1 MTTPEAH
8 DSKWSILNKAL
19 HSSQSGIIVTD
30 PSLPDNP
37 IIYLNQGFSL
47 MTGYK
52 EDEVLGE
59 NCRFLQGPLT
69 NPHHVDEIR
78 SAISRNQSV
87 SVTLVNYRK
96 DGSFFHNQLT
106 IDPTYIEE
114 EDKYYFIGVQKDVTI
129 EITAQEQLQQA
140 LEEVERLST
149 PIVPIEEGI
158 SVIPLI
164 GTLSERRTEMLFN
177 SFISRNKSSKDRYLI
192 LDVSG
197 LARFNDSFGRDILNI
212 YNWLKLMGT
221 QLVLT
226 GISPNMAIHMSTI
239 EDDMSFILVYQ
250 SIKGA
255 LRKLK
260 L

>member
-87 SVTLVNYRK
+87 FVTLVNYRK

-250 SIKGA
+250 SIKDA

>member
-1 MTTPEAH
+1 LTTPEAQ

-52 EDEVLGE
+52 EEEVLGE

-69 NPHHVDEIR
+69 NLHHIDEIR

-158 SVIPLI
+158 SVLPLI
-164 GTLSERRTEMLFN
+164 GTLNERRIEMLFN
-177 SFISRNKSSKDRYLI
+177 SFTSRNTSSKDRYLI

-226 GISPNMAIHMSTI
+226 GISPDMAIHMSTM

-250 SIKGA
+250 SIKDA
-255 LRKLK
+255 LPKLK

>member
-1 MTTPEAH
+1 MTTPEAQ

-19 HSSQSGIIVTD
+19 HSSQSGIIVTE

-52 EDEVLGE
+52 EEEVLGE

-78 SAISRNQSV
+78 SAISRNHSV

-114 EDKYYFIGVQKDVTI
+114 DKYYFIGVQKDVTI
-129 EITAQEQLQQA
+129 EITAQEQLQQD
-140 LEEVERLST
+140 LEEVDMIST

-158 SVIPLI
+158 SVLPLI
-164 GTLSERRTEMLFN
+164 GTLNERRIEMLFN
-177 SFISRNKSSKDRYLI
+177 SFTSRNTTSKDRYLI

-197 LARFNDSFGRDILNI
+197 LAQFNDSFGRDILNI

-226 GISPNMAIHMSTI
+226 GISPNMAIHMSPI

-250 SIKGA
+250 SIKDA
-255 LRKLK
+255 LPKLR

>member
-1 MTTPEAH
+1 LTTPEAQ

-52 EDEVLGE
+52 EEEVLEE
-59 NCRFLQGPLT
+59 NCRFLQGSLT

-96 DGSFFHNQLT
+96 DGSSFHNQLT
-106 IDPTYIEE
+106 IDPTYVE

-129 EITAQEQLQQA
+129 EITAQEQLQQV
-140 LEEVERLST
+140 LEEVERL
-149 PIVPIEEGI
+149 
-158 SVIPLI
+158 PL
-164 GTLSERRTEMLFN
+164 LC
-177 SFISRNKSSKDRYLI
+177 
-192 LDVSG
+192 
-197 LARFNDSFGRDILNI
+197 
-212 YNWLKLMGT
+212 
-221 QLVLT
+221 
-226 GISPNMAIHMSTI
+226 
-239 EDDMSFILVYQ
+239 
-250 SIKGA
+250 
-255 LRKLK
+255 
-260 L
+260 

>member
-1 MTTPEAH
+1 MTTPEAQ

-47 MTGYK
+47 MTGY
-52 EDEVLGE
+52 EEEEVLGE

-69 NPHHVDEIR
+69 NLHHIDEIR

-140 LEEVERLST
+140 LEDVERLST

-158 SVIPLI
+158 SVLPLI
-164 GTLSERRTEMLFN
+164 GTLIERRIEMLFN
-177 SFISRNKSSKDRYLI
+177 SFTSRNTSSKDRYLI

-197 LARFNDSFGRDILNI
+197 LAQFNDSFGRDILNI
-212 YNWLKLMGT
+212 SNWLKLMVT
-221 QLVLT
+221 PLVLT
-226 GISPNMAIHMSTI
+226 
-239 EDDMSFILVYQ
+239 
-250 SIKGA
+250 
-255 LRKLK
+255 
-260 L
+260 

>member
-1 MTTPEAH
+1 LTTPEAQ
-8 DSKWSILNKAL
+8 DSKWHILNKAL

-52 EDEVLGE
+52 EEEVLGE

-69 NPHHVDEIR
+69 DPHHVDEIR

-96 DGSFFHNQLT
+96 DSSSFHNQLT
-106 IDPTYIEE
+106 IDPTYVE
-114 EDKYYFIGVQKDVTI
+114 EDKYYFIGVQKDVTT
-129 EITAQEQLQQA
+129 EITAQAQLQQA

-158 SVIPLI
+158 SVLPLI
-164 GTLSERRTEMLFN
+164 GTLNDRRIEMLFN
-177 SFISRNKSSKDRYLI
+177 SFAWRNTSSKDRYLI
-192 LDVSG
+192 VDVSG
-197 LARFNDSFGRDILNI
+197 LAQFNNSFGRDILNI

-221 QLVLT
+221 ELVLT

-239 EDDMSFILVYQ
+239 EDDMSFILFYQ
-250 SIKGA
+250 SIKDA
-255 LRKLK
+255 LPKLRI
-260 L
+260 